1 MAPKL
6 WDAVRYSVDER
17 NGYGLYILTGST
29 MVDNSKIMHSGAGRI
44 TRLLMRPMS
53 LYESGD
59 STGAISIMDLFDKKD
74 IKVDGITSKLS
85 LKDIIFLACRGGW
98 PEILNI
104 ENKSYQLK
112 IAQSY
117 IQSICESDTSIIDG
131 VKRNPKIF
139 EAILNS
145 YSRNVSTLVANTK
158 IIEDIKENYG
168 EISKQTFYSYI

>member
-98 PEILNI
+98 PE
-104 ENKSYQLK
+104 Y
-112 IAQSY
+112 
-117 IQSICESDTSIIDG
+117 
-131 VKRNPKIF
+131 
-139 EAILNS
+139 
-145 YSRNVSTLVANTK
+145 
-158 IIEDIKENYG
+158 
-168 EISKQTFYSYI
+168 